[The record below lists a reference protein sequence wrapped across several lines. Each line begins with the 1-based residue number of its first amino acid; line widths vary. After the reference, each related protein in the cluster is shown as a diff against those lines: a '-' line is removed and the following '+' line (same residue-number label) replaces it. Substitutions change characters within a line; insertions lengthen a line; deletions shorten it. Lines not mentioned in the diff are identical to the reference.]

1 MIHFRETLRTFDP
14 VREYFTRNRSGLVMG
29 VLCLLAVDFLQ
40 LLIPLVIKR
49 AVDHLTAG
57 DATSTLLLQYAGIV
71 VAIALLMALLRYI
84 WRHFLFGI
92 SRKLEEG
99 LRNKIFERL
108 LILSASFFQR
118 IKTGDIMAR
127 STNDVN
133 AVRMAAGM
141 GLVALTDAVVMGLA
155 AIGFMISI
163 DLRLTL
169 ISLIPA
175 PFIIYFTMVLTGRMS
190 AGYEKV
196 QSIFSDLT
204 ERVREAFSGI
214 RAVKAYTRE
223 DWALGSISREGER
236 YVSENV
242 RLAKTLGLFFPMMA
256 IFTNLGLAIVIWLGG
271 RLTIIGEITTGDLVA
286 FISYLNL
293 LSWPMMATGWVAN
306 LLQRG
311 AASMRRI
318 NFILKE
324 PPEIRD
330 RGARERSAPLQG
342 HIEYRG
348 LSLKYPGREREA
360 IRDIRFEVGKGRTAA
375 IVGHVGSGK
384 SSLLHATA
392 RIYDPPEGSLYIDG
406 EDVRSIPLK
415 VLRESVGFA
424 TQEPML
430 FSDTIERNVLFG
442 RERFSE
448 RDVVEA
454 LRTAQL
460 QDEIQTLHH
469 GIHTVLGE
477 RGVTLSGGQRQRLSV
492 ARAILSNPPI
502 LILDDALSMVDTRT
516 EERILNEILASRSGK
531 TTLLVSHRVSTI
543 GRADMIVVLARG
555 AVVEIGDHA
564 TLLQNGK
571 EYARLYERQIL
582 AEELE
587 IGDSEEGKKGDEAE
601 WKPDGLEAR
610 R

>member
-1 MIHFRETLRTFDP
+1 MKETLRDFAP
-14 VREYFTRNRSGLVMG
+14 VREYFTGDKAGMTLG
-29 VLCLLAVDFLQ
+29 ILCLLSVDFLQ

-49 AVDHLTAG
+49 AVDHLTIG
-57 DATSTLLLQYAGIV
+57 DATAGLLLHYAGIIV
-71 VAIALLMALLRYI
+71 GIALAMALLRYI
-84 WRHFLFGI
+84 WRHLLFGI

-99 LRNKIFERL
+99 LRNKIFSHL
-108 LILSASFFQR
+108 LTLSASFFQR

-141 GLVALTDAVVMGLA
+141 GLVALTDAVIMGLA
-155 AIGFMISI
+155 AIGFMVSI

-169 ISLIPA
+169 LSLIPA

-190 AGYEKV
+190 TGYEGI

-223 DWALGSISREGER
+223 GWAIESISRDGER

-242 RLAKTLGLFFPMMA
+242 RLAKTTGLFFPMMA
-256 IFTNLGLAIVIWLGG
+256 IFTNLGLAIVIWVGG
-271 RLTIIGEITTGDLVA
+271 RLTIIGEISTGDLVA

-293 LSWPMMATGWVAN
+293 LAWPMMATGWVAN

-318 NFILKE
+318 NFILGE
-324 PPEIRD
+324 VPEIGD
-330 RGARERSAPLQG
+330 RSAQAVLRPLQG

-348 LSLKYPGREREA
+348 LSLKYQGREREA
-360 IRDIRFEVGKGRTAA
+360 VRDVRFAIGKGKTAA

-384 SSLLHATA
+384 STLLHATA
-392 RIYDPPEGSLYIDG
+392 RLYDPPEGSLYIDG
-406 EDVRSIPLK
+406 LDIRSIPLK
-415 VLRESVGFA
+415 VLRESIGFA
-424 TQEPML
+424 MQEPMI
-430 FSDTIERNVLFG
+430 FSDTVERNVLFG
-442 RERFSE
+442 RKRFSE
-448 RDVVEA
+448 EKVIET
-454 LRTAQL
+454 LRTVQL
-460 QDEIQTLHH
+460 LEEVQALDH
-469 GIHTVLGE
+469 GIHTLLGE
-477 RGVTLSGGQRQRLSV
+477 RGITLSGGQRQRLSI
-492 ARAILSNPPI
+492 ARAILADPPI

-516 EERILNEILASRSGK
+516 EERILNGILASRNGK
-531 TTLLVSHRVSTI
+531 TTVLVSHRVSTI
-543 GRADMIVVLARG
+543 GRADMIVVLSRG
-555 AVVEIGDHA
+555 SVVEIGDHQ
-564 TLLQNGK
+564 TLLQSGK

-587 IGDSEEGKKGDEAE
+587 IGVFQQPAGGKG
-601 WKPDGLEAR
+601 
-610 R
+610 